1 MKALVIID
9 VQNDFLINGSLEVSS
24 ANDVIEPI
32 NEIIKNYALVVATK
46 DWHPLDHVSFASNHP
61 DKKIGDVV
69 KVNNLDQI
77 LWPEHC
83 VQKSKGSDFPTTLNF
98 KAIKKIIYK
107 GINSQIDSY
116 SGFHDN
122 GKIRSTGLSD
132 YLKSNNV
139 TSIDFVGLATEYW
152 VKFSVL
158 DSIKEGFKTRVIL
171 KGIKGIDFEES
182 SKALNEMKSKGV
194 DLLWKEVVKK
204 IK

>member
-9 VQNDFLINGSLEVSS
+9 VQNDFLLNGSLEVPNG
-24 ANDVIEPI
+24 NDVIEHI
-32 NEIIKNYALVVATK
+32 NNIIENYALVVATK
-46 DWHPLDHVSFASNHP
+46 DWHPLNHVSFASNHP
-61 DKKIGDVV
+61 GKKIGDVI
-69 KVNNLDQI
+69 KVNNCDQI
-77 LWPEHC
+77 LWPNHC
-83 VQKSKGSDFPTTLNF
+83 VQESKGADFPATLN
-98 KAIKKIIYK
+98 IKTINKTINK

-116 SGFHDN
+116 SGFYDN

-132 YLKSNNV
+132 YLKTNNV
-139 TSIDFVGLATEYW
+139 TSIDFVGLATEYC

-194 DLLWKEVVKK
+194 DLL
-204 IK
+204 

>member
-9 VQNDFLINGSLEVSS
+9 VQNDFLINGSLAVPNG
-24 ANDVIEPI
+24 NDVIEPI
-32 NEIIKNYALVVATK
+32 NEIINNYALVIATK
-46 DWHPLDHVSFASNHP
+46 DWHPLDHVSFVSNHL

-69 KVNNLDQI
+69 KINNIDQI

-98 KAIKKIIYK
+98 KAINKIIYK
-107 GINSQIDSY
+107 GTNSQIDSY

-132 YLKSNNV
+132 YLKANNV
-139 TSIDFVGLATEYW
+139 TSIDYVGLVTEYC
-152 VKFSVL
+152 VKFTVF

-171 KGIKGIDFEES
+171 KGIKGINFEES
-182 SKALNEMKSKGV
+182 NQALEDMKSKGI
-194 DLLWKEVVKK
+194 DLL
-204 IK
+204 